1 MYGLQGFSGVNLT
14 VNPKRRSGPIFTGL
28 DGNSVYICQIF
39 PVYCTNPRCV
49 SKNFNK
55 VSAAGLVIAL
65 GIIYGD
71 IGTSPLYVL
80 NEIINGRVI
89 TEELILGSLSCIIWT
104 LTLQTTVKYVVLTL
118 KADNKGEGGIFSL
131 YALVRRRRKWLVLP
145 AMIGGA
151 ALLAD
156 GIITPPITVTSAIE
170 GLRQLPGLGHISQT
184 TIVGIVI
191 GIITVLFFAQQFG
204 TASIGKL
211 FGPIMG
217 IFFTML
223 AVMGASHLLDD
234 IHIFKALSPHYAID
248 LLTTYPK
255 GFWLLGAVFL
265 CTTGAEALYSDL
277 GHCGKGNI
285 RISWIF
291 VKSCLILNYLG
302 QGAWLLAHY
311 QGEIIPPDVMAGGF
325 NPFINIM
332 PGWFKLAGIVIST
345 FAAVIASQALI
356 SGSFTLISEA
366 MRLNLWP
373 KMKINYP
380 TEEKGQLY
388 IQGISL
394 MLYIGCVGIVLYFQK
409 SANMGAAYGLA
420 ITMCMISTSIL
431 FANYLVSRRASSW
444 LIYLYLAVYLT
455 IESSFLIANLEKF
468 MHGGYV
474 TLIVGGALFVVMYVW
489 FRSRKIKN
497 RYVEFVRLEHYLPM
511 IQELSNDRSISKYAT
526 HLVYMTSAN
535 NPKEIEH
542 KIIYSILNKKPKR
555 ADIYWFVHVDVLD
568 DPYTSEFSV
577 EHIIPNDIIR
587 IEFRLGFRV
596 EQRVN
601 LMFRRVVE
609 ELVNNNEVNITS
621 RYESLE
627 RNNVVGDFQF
637 IVLEKYLSQDNEL
650 PFMEK
655 MIMKLYFWLKEVSLG
670 EERGFGLD
678 PSNVTV
684 EKFPLIVAPVSKF
697 NLKRVYHDGNEFE

>member
-1 MYGLQGFSGVNLT
+1 M
-14 VNPKRRSGPIFTGL
+14 
-28 DGNSVYICQIF
+28 
-39 PVYCTNPRCV
+39 
-49 SKNFNK
+49 SKNINK
-55 VSAAGLVIAL
+55 VSTAGLIIAL

-80 NEIINGRVI
+80 NEIITGRAI

-104 LTLQTTVKYVVLTL
+104 LTLQTTVKYVILTL

-131 YALVRRRRKWLVLP
+131 YALVRRRRKWLVIP
-145 AMIGGA
+145 AMLGGA

-170 GLRQLPGLGHISQT
+170 GLKQLHALRDIHQNTII
-184 TIVGIVI
+184 TIVIS
-191 GIITVLFFAQQFG
+191 IISVLFFMQQFG

-217 IFFTML
+217 IWFGML
-223 AVMGASHLLDD
+223 AVLGCMHLMDD
-234 IHIFKALSPHYAID
+234 VSIFKALSPHYAIK

-277 GHCGKGNI
+277 GHCGRGNI

-291 VKSCLILNYLG
+291 VKTCLILNYLG
-302 QGAWLLAHY
+302 QGAWLLRNYHGVVIDPNIVA
-311 QGEIIPPDVMAGGF
+311 EGF
-325 NPFINIM
+325 NPFINTM
-332 PGWFKLAGIVIST
+332 PQWFKLPGIIIST
-345 FAAVIASQALI
+345 VAAVIASQALI

-380 TEEKGQLY
+380 SEEKGQLY
-388 IQGISL
+388 IPGISL
-394 MLYIGCVGIVLYFQK
+394 LLFIGCVGIVLFFRESK
-409 SANMGAAYGLA
+409 NMGAAYGLA

-431 FANYLVSRRASSW
+431 FANFLVSRRTFSGW
-444 LIYLYLAVYLT
+444 IYLYLVVYLI

-474 TLIVGGALFVVMYVW
+474 TLIVGGALFAVMYVW

-497 RYVEFVRLEHYLPM
+497 RYVEFVRMEHYIPM
-511 IQELSNDRSISKYAT
+511 IQELSNDKTIPKYAT

-568 DPYTSEFSV
+568 DPYTCEYSV

-587 IEFRLGFRV
+587 VEFRVGFRV
-596 EQRVN
+596 EQRIN
-601 LMFRRVVE
+601 LMFRKVVE
-609 ELVNNNEVNITS
+609 ELVNNKEVNITS

-650 PFMEK
+650 PFFERVV
-655 MIMKLYFWLKEVSLG
+655 MKLYFWLKEISLG

-678 PSNVTV
+678 PSNVTI
-684 EKFPLIVAPVSKF
+684 EKFPLIVAPVA
-697 NLKRVYHDGNEFE
+697 NLNLRRVYHDGSDEFGEL